1 MKTFFASLLGSIA
14 GLFIFV
20 FGLAVVAV
28 GFVGVMA
35 SMGSKPVVVEK
46 GSYLVF
52 DLNADI
58 SDAPPQPNPFEIFT
72 AMENADQ
79 PKALQLRAVTRALH
93 AAAKDDRLLG
103 VLVTGHMVPNNYGSS
118 LAALREVREALA
130 AVRRSGKDV
139 IAYLENSGTREIY
152 LGSVASDI
160 VMNPYGQV
168 SLPGLASEP
177 MFLVGALDKV
187 GVGVQVARVGKY
199 KSAVEPLLRKDLS
212 PESREQLQ
220 KLLDDLWGAVSGE
233 IASSREITPAALQA
247 LVDNE
252 GYIRPGPAVASKLVD
267 RVGYRD
273 ELISELK
280 LKTGRTGKTGSFRQI
295 SLVDYSRV
303 ARDPEADGAVEA
315 KSTAGLKKSG
325 QLAVVYAEGA
335 IVDGEGT
342 HGEVGGSRFAREL
355 RQLRQDPQIS
365 AIVIRVNSPGGSATA
380 SEHILRE
387 VRLAREAKPVVISMG
402 GYAASG
408 GYWISTFGERIFAE
422 NATITGSIGVFSVLI
437 DVQKLAANLGVTF
450 DVVKTG
456 KFADMETI
464 SRPKTAEE
472 LAIFQRDADWIY
484 SEFLNRVA
492 EARKLSPARVREI
505 AQGRVWSGADA
516 LKVGLVDE
524 IGGLDSAVAYAA
536 QRAGL
541 EPGYVVREFPRAK
554 AFAET
559 LAELLE
565 GMQTKAVKN
574 DLIGRITQ
582 RLRAQASTLAQFN
595 DPQHLYARLPL
606 EIVVQ

>member
-20 FGLAVVAV
+20 FGLAVLAV

-35 SMGSKPVVVEK
+35 SLGNKPVVVEK

-103 VLVTGHMVPNNYGSS
+103 VLVTGRMVPNNYGSS

-130 AVRRSGKDV
+130 TVRASGKDV

-177 MFLVGALDKV
+177 MFLVEALDKV

-233 IASSREITPAALQA
+233 IAASREIAPAALQS

-252 GYIRPGPAVASKLVD
+252 GYIRTGPAVASKLVD
-267 RVGYRD
+267 RVAYRD

-280 LKTGRTGKTGSFRQI
+280 LKTGRTEKTESFRQI
-295 SLVDYSRV
+295 SLVDYARV
-303 ARDPEADGAVEA
+303 ARDPLAERVVESKA
-315 KSTAGLKKSG
+315 KTGSKKSG
-325 QLAVVYAEGA
+325 QVAVVYAEGA

-342 HGEVGGSRFAREL
+342 HGEVGGTRFAREL
-355 RQLRQDPQIS
+355 RRLRQDPQIS

-464 SRPKTAEE
+464 SRPKTPEE

-505 AQGRVWSGADA
+505 AQGRVWSGSDA

-524 IGGLDSAVAYAA
+524 IGGLDAAVVYAA

-541 EPGYVVREFPRAK
+541 EPGYAVREFPRAK
-554 AFAET
+554 ALAET

-565 GMQTKAVKN
+565 GMQTKAATN

-582 RLRAQASTLAQFN
+582 RLRAQASTLKQFN